1 MSNKSKKSEIEI
13 ETGNVFAQLDL
24 PNSEERLRKARLMQV
39 INDAMNRRQLSQ
51 GDAARMTG
59 LDQADISRIQHG
71 RGSRYSTDRLLNILA
86 RLGIDVQIS
95 QRHGEDGELLIEV
108 RELLHA

>member
-1 MSNKSKKSEIEI
+1 MSNKRKKSEIEI

-24 PNSEERLRKARLMQV
+24 PNFEERLRKARLMQV
-39 INDAMNRRQLSQ
+39 INDAMKRMQLSQ
-51 GDAARMTG
+51 KDAARMTG
-59 LDQADISRIQHG
+59 LDQADISRIEHG

-86 RLGIDVQIS
+86 RLEIDVELI